1 MALALNPNQNFTI
14 LIILVISM
22 FFLRSEAA
30 EGELQGQSV
39 VKALSCFNNKHI
51 YVGCD
56 EAFRLNPSGN
66 INIPVEATDFFC
78 SGPCLTEAQLV
89 LNCIDDILSNFLFY
103 NKATVQQMRYAL
115 NAGCS
120 FSRQRGNFNLAEY
133 IGGETSNAPKST
145 ILSKYYVFILAA
157 VTASAAAGAV
167 YLI

>member
-1 MALALNPNQNFTI
+1 MALA

-22 FFLRSEAA
+22 FYLCSEAA

-145 ILSKYYVFILAA
+145 ILSKSYVFILAGATA
-157 VTASAAAGAV
+157 VAGAV